1 MQTNS
6 IMDPLLKQSPS
17 QTEKIP
23 LHILIA
29 DDHAIVRIGLKIMIK
44 HINSA
49 INIEEAVDGKSVIQ
63 KLKSGT
69 FDLLILDINMPRT
82 ESFSLTGYLLK
93 EFPAL
98 KILVFTINQE
108 LLFAKRFLKLGA
120 HGYMTKKS
128 GEPEIRQAIQKIL
141 EGQIYVSDLLSEII
155 SNDLINHREDNPFEQ
170 LSDRE
175 FEVVLQIL
183 KGYTVSEIAETL
195 HVNRS
200 TVGTHKSRILNKLGL
215 SNTLE
220 LHSVAKK
227 HNIL

>member
-49 INIEEAVDGKSVIQ
+49 INIEEAVDGTSVIQ

-155 SNDLINHREDNPFEQ
+155 SNDLINQKEDNPFER

>member
-1 MQTNS
+1 
-6 IMDPLLKQSPS
+6 MDPLLKQPPS
-17 QTEKIP
+17 QFEKKS

-29 DDHAIVRIGLKIMIK
+29 DDHAIVRIGLKIMIR
-44 HINSA
+44 HINSG
-49 INIEEAVDGKSVIQ
+49 IYMEEAVDGNSVIQ

-120 HGYMTKKS
+120 HGYMIKKS
-128 GEPEIRQAIQKIL
+128 GEPEIRQAIEKIL
-141 EGQIYVSDLLSEII
+141 DGQIYVSDLLSEII
-155 SNDLINHREDNPFEQ
+155 SNDLINQKEDNPFER